1 MYSKCVSL
9 RRLQREPMPGLEPG
23 TSSLPRKCSTAE
35 LHRHLI
41 VVMRLNIY
49 TLREWAVMDS
59 NHRRR
64 KPAELQSAPFGH
76 SGNCPSVCSA
86 SSLITIT
93 PLSGKDDPHS
103 LVNTP
108 IHRRAFKNRRQRYTQ
123 NQKSPNF
130 WQKILL
136 FRLRPCEN
144 HRYLRRL
151 MKPLMA
157 RIFPREISS
166 MMTKPSPRAENI
178 LLGAARPSNLGR
190 YRPRTTKRAMAAK
203 K

>member
-1 MYSKCVSL
+1 
-9 RRLQREPMPGLEPG
+9 
-23 TSSLPRKCSTAE
+23 
-35 LHRHLI
+35 
-41 VVMRLNIY
+41 
-49 TLREWAVMDS
+49 MDS

-123 NQKSPNF
+123 NQKSPNI

-178 LLGAARPSNLGR
+178 LLGAVRPSNLGR